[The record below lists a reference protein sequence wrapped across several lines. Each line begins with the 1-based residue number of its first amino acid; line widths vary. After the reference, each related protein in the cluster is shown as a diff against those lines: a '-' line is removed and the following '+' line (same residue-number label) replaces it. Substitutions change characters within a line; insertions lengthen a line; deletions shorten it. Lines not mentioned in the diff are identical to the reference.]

1 MRLSVSALQ
10 WVYTGHTEGDYNLPM
25 ENSSRSAAVHLLDR
39 PFSPLTRK
47 FGIAYVNIF
56 VTEIGHTSIIKK
68 KCPTSIYF

>member
-25 ENSSRSAAVHLLDR
+25 ENSSRPAAAHLLDR

-47 FGIAYVNIF
+47 FGIAYVF
-56 VTEIGHTSIIKK
+56 
-68 KCPTSIYF
+68 FL